1 MADSQVERERR
12 RSVES
17 GSSSGAGLASHR
29 VWSLWK
35 SGTSTHA
42 EVCGHPLGHQLSV
55 HMEGRLLFTSVHP
68 TQEDAEREARAL
80 RQGALAEGWMDPQD
94 PPEDAPAVMP
104 AAGGRP
110 ED

>member
-1 MADSQVERERR
+1 MDDSPGENGWR
-12 RSVES
+12 RSLKS

-35 SGTSTHA
+35 SGTFTHA

-68 TQEDAEREARAL
+68 TQEDAEREARVL
-80 RQGALAEGWMDPQD
+80 KQGALAEGWMDPQD

-104 AAGGRP
+104 AADGRP